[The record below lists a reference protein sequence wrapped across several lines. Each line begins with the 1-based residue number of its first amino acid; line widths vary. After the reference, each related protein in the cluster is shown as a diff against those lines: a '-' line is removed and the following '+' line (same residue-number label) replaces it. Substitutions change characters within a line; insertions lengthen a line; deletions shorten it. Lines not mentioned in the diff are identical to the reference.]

1 MSQNNNQ
8 QYSQET
14 QRAVMI
20 AIASNCIKIIL
31 IFFVCLKCLKAENGT
46 RTDKSKPLKEK
57 KEVFS

>member
-8 QYSQET
+8 QYSQEK
-14 QRAVMI
+14 QRAAVVTN
-20 AIASNCIKIIL
+20 ASNWMEIIL